1 MNRHGSYLVA
11 TGIFLSRI
19 AGLVRQRVLS
29 HYLGISGTSDIW
41 NAAFRIP
48 NFLQNLLGEGA
59 LSASFIPAYARLLGE
74 ERHEEARRL
83 ASAVLGLLMTV
94 VAVIILVGVV
104 VSPWLVAVIEPGFT
118 DAQRALTTMI
128 VRILFPATGLL
139 VISAWCLGVLNSH
152 RHFLLSYAA
161 PVAWNFAI
169 IITILLF
176 AADRAP
182 EQFIIVAAIGAVVG
196 GVLQVAVQW
205 PSVRGVAGPVV
216 PGLWRGVHGV
226 PTVMRAFVPNVISR
240 GANQIS
246 AFVDLALASLIWGAT
261 TAIASAQI
269 LYTLPVS
276 LFGIAISAAEL
287 PEMARERGDD
297 ATIASALRVR
307 LDASTQRLAYYIVP
321 SAMGFLALGGVIAG
335 ALFQTGEFTAA
346 NSRYVWLVLAG
357 SSIGL
362 LAATLGRLYSS
373 TFYALHDT
381 RTPLKAG
388 LVRVAVGAS
397 LGLFAALVLPRA
409 LGLPVHWGAAGITA
423 ASGIAAWVE
432 FLLLR
437 RSLAA
442 RIGHFDLP
450 TIELLKLWL
459 AALAAAATS
468 TAVRLLLPEMPPIF
482 LAAITVPVNALTYL
496 GVTSWW
502 DIPEAAVI
510 TSRIGR
516 VLQRLGGRR

>member
-1 MNRHGSYLVA
+1 MNRRNSTLVA

-74 ERHEEARRL
+74 ERHDEARRL
-83 ASAVLGLLMTV
+83 ASAILGLLATV
-94 VAVIILVGVV
+94 VAVVVLVGVLV
-104 VSPWLVAVIEPGFT
+104 TPWLVAAIEPGFT
-118 DAQRALTTMI
+118 EPQLALTTTL
-128 VRILFPATGLL
+128 VRIFFPAAGLL

-152 RHFLLSYAA
+152 GHFLLSYAA

-169 IITILLF
+169 IVTIFLF
-176 AADRAP
+176 AAGRSP
-182 EQFIIVAAIGAVVG
+182 EHFVVIAAIGAVIG
-196 GVLQVAVQW
+196 GLLQIAVQW
-205 PSVRGVAGPVV
+205 PSVRGVAGSIR
-216 PGLWRGVHGV
+216 PGGWRGVAGV
-226 PTVMRAFVPNVISR
+226 TGVMRAFVPNVISR

-246 AFVDLALASLIWGAT
+246 AFVDLALASLIWGAI
-261 TAIASAQI
+261 TAIAHAQI

-307 LDASTQRLAYYIVP
+307 LDAATQRLAYYIVP
-321 SAMGFLALGGVIAG
+321 SAMGFVALGGVIAA
-335 ALFQTGEFTAA
+335 ALFQSGEFTEA

-388 LVRVAVGAS
+388 LVRVGVGAT

-437 RSLAA
+437 RALAA

-450 TIELLKLWL
+450 TTELVKLWI

-468 TAVRLLLPEMPPIF
+468 TAARLLLPEMHPIF
-482 LAAITVPVNALTYL
+482 LAAIAVSVNAVTYL

-516 VLQRLGGRR
+516 VFNRSGGTR